1 MMTKKYNTDN
11 ISQMDA
17 LDHIRLRPSM
27 YIGSSESPTH
37 LLIECLDN
45 AIDEVQNGFADKILV
60 SINNTTGEFIIA
72 DTGRGLPFDYKLPLL
87 EDPPILICNSIF
99 TSGKY
104 KKDNEDSAYKV
115 AAGLHGIGLT
125 AVNALSEY
133 MSIDI
138 FRNGKHGSYS
148 FKYKEE
154 PVRNP
159 LKDKKDA
166 KFSTV
171 FTVKPHSKYFESLK
185 INETIIRERL
195 IIAAS
200 NFPNLVIALKIDD
213 NIEYI
218 KGSENNLIEKYLGK
232 DVEIWH
238 EFESLNSDKLKPHEH
253 CTVKFGWDFSSNS
266 TKTETFTTVNFVKV
280 DSGVHIKKV
289 TDIIENVFQ
298 KLAKKNKF
306 EFNSNDALNWLRL
319 YINLKVVNVEFES
332 QTKEKLSKKT
342 DLSVMDSI
350 EAKIENYFKK
360 YENINELLEKFE
372 FYRNSMQNKK
382 ITKTNGSGKRGM
394 AAFTK
399 LRDCTMAGG
408 ELLIGEGASAVGG
421 LIQTRN
427 PKIHA
432 ILPLRGV
439 VVNATTKKLSDILKN
454 EVVSDIVR
462 SIGCGIT
469 PHCDISK
476 LRYKRIILA
485 ADADPAGEFITALLI
500 TLFAKIAPEI
510 IKTEHLYICK
520 TPLFGY
526 GYNSKF
532 KPIWDK
538 NEIEELRNN
547 NIKIRRFKGLG
558 QFNPSELKTITLDE
572 STRKLELVKW
582 DSDMC
587 KKLFDVMSDS
597 SLKRKL
603 VMDEYEY

>member
-1 MMTKKYNTDN
+1 MTKKYTTND
-11 ISQMDA
+11 ISQLDP

-27 YIGSSESPTH
+27 YIGSSETPTH

-45 AIDEVQNGFADKILV
+45 SVDEVQNGFADKILV
-60 SINNTTGEFIIA
+60 SINNKTGEFIVA
-72 DTGRGLPFDYKLPLL
+72 DTGRGLPFDYKLSLL
-87 EDPPILICNSIF
+87 DDPPILICNSIF

-115 AAGLHGIGLT
+115 AAGLHGVGLT
-125 AVNALSEY
+125 CVNALSEY
-133 MSIDI
+133 MNIDI
-138 FRNGKHGSYS
+138 FKDGKHGSYS

-154 PVRNP
+154 PKRNP
-159 LKDKKDA
+159 IKDKKDP

-185 INETIIRERL
+185 INETVVRERL

-213 NIEYI
+213 DIEYI

-232 DVEIWH
+232 DVEQWH
-238 EFESLNSDKLKPHEH
+238 EFESSNQNKLKSHEN
-253 CTVKFGWDFSSNS
+253 CVVKFGWDFSNNS
-266 TKTETFTTVNFVKV
+266 TKMETFTTVNFVKV
-280 DSGVHIKKV
+280 ESGVHIKKV

-319 YINLKVVNVEFES
+319 YINLKIVNVEFES

-342 DLSVMDSI
+342 DLSVMDTI
-350 EAKIENYFKK
+350 ESKIENYFKK
-360 YENINELLEKFE
+360 YENINYLLEKFE

-382 ITKTNGSGKRGM
+382 ITKGNDSGKRGLTSL
-394 AAFTK
+394 TK

-408 ELLIGEGASAVGG
+408 ELLIGEGESAVGG

-427 PKIHA
+427 PKKHA

-439 VVNATTKKLSDILKN
+439 TINATTKKLSDILQN
-454 EVVSDIVR
+454 DVVSNIIKA
-462 SIGCGIT
+462 IGCGIT
-469 PHCDISK
+469 PHCDLSK
-476 LRYKRIILA
+476 LRYKKIILA

-500 TLFAKIAPEI
+500 TLFAKITPEL
-510 IKTEHLYICK
+510 IKNNNLYICK
-520 TPLFGY
+520 TPLY
-526 GYNSKF
+526 GHGFNSKF
-532 KPIWDK
+532 KPIWSD
-538 NEIEELRNN
+538 EELEELKSN

-558 QFNPSELKTITLDE
+558 QFNPSELKTVTLDE
-572 STRKLELVKW
+572 DTRKLELVKW
-582 DSDMC
+582 DDDMC